1 VNHHFEQFFTLEGI
15 YLQHIVT
22 YTPQQNGVAERKN
35 RSLKEMVGCMI
46 HACSL
51 APEYWVEAINCVA
64 HIQNRV
70 LHKALKGITPFEAW
84 CGRKPIV

>member
-1 VNHHFEQFFTLEGI
+1 LNNFSLLKGYIFNIFSA
-15 YLQHIVT
+15 
-22 YTPQQNGVAERKN
+22 YTPQQNGVVERKN

-46 HACSL
+46 HTCSL
-51 APEYWVEAINCVA
+51 APEYWVEDINCDA

-84 CGRKPIV
+84 CGRKPVVWTL